1 MTNIYFKVQM
11 SSTRDGQ
18 ILALGPVSCDD
29 DDDGVHHC
37 NDGYLDLGTVPLY
50 DYQHR
55 NLRYKKGKISLYY
68 SPKLILRILKKLY
81 FLVTFNS
88 LAKFISYV

>member
-1 MTNIYFKVQM
+1 MKMTNIYFKVQM

-50 DYQHR
+50 NYQHR
-55 NLRYKKGKISLYY
+55 EHSRYETSKISLYFF
-68 SPKLILRILKKLY
+68 PKI
-81 FLVTFNS
+81 NP
-88 LAKFISYV
+88 

>member
-1 MTNIYFKVQM
+1 MIKNEMTSIYFKVQM

-29 DDDGVHHC
+29 DDDGVRHC

-50 DYQHR
+50 DHQHR
-55 NLRYKKGKISLYY
+55 DSRYKKGKISL
-68 SPKLILRILKKLY
+68 STVLQKLILRTLKEGY
-81 FLVTFNS
+81 FSITLD
-88 LAKFISYV
+88 KF